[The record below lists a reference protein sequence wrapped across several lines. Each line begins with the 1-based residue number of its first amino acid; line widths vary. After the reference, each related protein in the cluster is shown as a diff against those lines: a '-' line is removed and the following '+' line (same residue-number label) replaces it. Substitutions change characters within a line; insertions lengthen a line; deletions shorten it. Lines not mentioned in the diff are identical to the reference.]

1 MTYSRKEDLPD
12 FGFQVGIPHTMPR
25 DYMDSI
31 GNDNTMTLGSG
42 LFLGR
47 NFDSTMNFAHSFNTR
62 RSSASQQ
69 NVQTTF
75 PDVTLSFMNWEPWI
89 KMDKYL
95 RGGRLNTGFQYT
107 TRASGNVNW
116 DKPKQE
122 SVTMAMSPLLGFSGN
137 FFNKLNTNLSMG
149 LSRTNQTTDMDSY
162 EILKTSDSITLSS
175 NMAYSMTAGKG
186 FTIPFTQ
193 RKIHISNQLSSTLS
207 VNFEKKKDYTEGR
220 DNSLVDRDTMRLVI
234 TPGATYQFDQNIRG
248 GLSSS
253 FESTSDKKRDD
264 GSRTFSLGVW
274 VEINL

>member
-1 MTYSRKEDLPD
+1 
-12 FGFQVGIPHTMPR
+12 MPR

-137 FFNKLNTNLSMG
+137 FFNKLNTNLSVG

-175 NMAYSMTAGKG
+175 NMAYSMTAGRG

-234 TPGATYQFDQNIRG
+234 TPGATYQFDKNIRG

-253 FESTSDKKRDD
+253 FESSSDKKRDD